1 MMRQQVRVSSIAKMT
16 ALTIAAVGAAVLT
29 AGFALLIVE
38 FYMWSKTGQMR
49 PMIPWLYWQQIG
61 MPASVWATVAGG
73 LLALAGVII
82 SDE

>member
-1 MMRQQVRVSSIAKMT
+1 MMRQQVRVSSIAKIT
-16 ALTIAAVGAAVLT
+16 AHTIAAVGAAVFT
-29 AGFALLIVE
+29 AGFALLLAE

-49 PMIPWLYWQQIG
+49 PVMPWLYWQQVG

-73 LLALAGVII
+73 VLAVAGVII